1 MTYNKYN
8 QTVVSIHGGFL
19 TCQKPGMDRKLQ
31 NVVYIIVGKTIDV
44 KKKGGGG
51 NIGSCPHVPVVKST
65 YSHSVSVLFFA

>member
-31 NVVYIIVGKTIDV
+31 NVVYIIIGKKIDV
-44 KKKGGGG
+44 KKKGGGQ
-51 NIGSCPHVPVVKST
+51 HRVLST
-65 YSHSVSVLFFA
+65 RTCG